1 MALRPMEIPLRADL
15 WMDRFCF
22 EMRRLGATAAPERI
36 VELAWERQAIDGLIE
51 PEVAAQA
58 EWKIGTPHM
67 H

>member
-1 MALRPMEIPLRADL
+1 
-15 WMDRFCF
+15 MDRFCF